1 MIVIGLT
8 GGIGSGKSTLLSW
21 FKSKG
26 IPVFESDKVA
36 NELLNSKLREKIS
49 LHFGTNL
56 YATGSLNTQAL
67 AALVFEN
74 SHLLQ
79 TLNSIVHPA
88 VADAFTLFLKTNRKA
103 KAVVKEAAIL
113 FETGA
118 YKQCDFMILVCA
130 PKEERIAR
138 VMRRDS
144 VSREAV
150 LARMNH
156 QWSDAKKRTLADAVI
171 ENTNLEEATHQL
183 EQLLKEQLEGL

>member
-36 NELLNSKLREKIS
+36 NKLLNSKLREKIS
-49 LHFGTNL
+49 LHFGANL

-130 PKEERIAR
+130 PKKERIAR
-138 VMRRDS
+138 VMKRDS

-150 LARMNH
+150 LARMNR